1 MRACSSSSIRSVY
14 RYQLSCVRPFPAGG
28 HPTAS
33 KEFTIAL
40 QSNRFRCTYRSTVT
54 ETATQKMHENDWRS
68 RVNAMRNIPPVM
80 RMVWEC
86 GPKTVVWSAIL
97 RVALALTP
105 VAILKVSRYLINA
118 IVVSLGHHPASPLP
132 PYFWWIVGLEFALAS
147 LAAMLSRAIG
157 FCDSL
162 LGDLYL
168 QHISVRVI
176 EHASQLDITAFEN
189 PDYYDRL
196 ERAKAQA
203 TDRIAMIQM
212 VGTLTQQ
219 VLTTAF
225 LSIYI
230 AIFSPWLLV
239 LLIAGTIPALMG
251 ESHFAFLGYAKNF
264 MQTPLRRRMDYLRD
278 VGGSKEAA
286 KELKLFGLRD
296 FLIDSFS
303 GMANTI
309 FEQNVSLSKRR
320 LVAGAFLSMLA
331 TAGYYSA
338 YALVLWG
345 TLRGRFTVADLAVL
359 INAILQVS
367 ANLQQ
372 IFVNA
377 SGVADQALFLT
388 DLLAFFA
395 MEPTVRSKP
404 MALSIPRPIQRGFEF
419 RNVSFAYPGTE
430 RRVLKDF
437 NFHLHPD
444 ERVALIGENGQGKT
458 TIVKLIT
465 RLYDPTEGQI
475 LLDGVDLRDYNL
487 EDLCHETGVIFQ
499 DFMRYELPARDN
511 IAIGR
516 IDEREDMERIRS
528 AAHLSLADEV
538 IEKLPEK
545 YEQQLGR
552 RFEGGVD
559 LSGGEWQRLALARA
573 YLRDAQ
579 LLVLDEPTSALDA
592 RSEMEVFERFAELTQ
607 GKMALLISHR
617 FSTVKM
623 ADRIVVLSGGVLV
636 EEGTHAELMEY
647 DGLYAEMFEMQAASY
662 R

>member
-1 MRACSSSSIRSVY
+1 
-14 RYQLSCVRPFPAGG
+14 
-28 HPTAS
+28 
-33 KEFTIAL
+33 
-40 QSNRFRCTYRSTVT
+40 
-54 ETATQKMHENDWRS
+54 
-68 RVNAMRNIPPVM
+68 MRNVPPVM

-86 GPKTVVWSAIL
+86 GPKTVISSMVL
-97 RVALALTP
+97 RIGLAVLP
-105 VAILKVSRYLINA
+105 VAILGVSRWLIQAVDTA
-118 IVVSLGHHPASPLP
+118 ITRHTALNPH
-132 PYFWWIVGLEFALAS
+132 FWWMVGLEFGLAV
-147 LAAMLSRAIG
+147 LAAILTRGIG

-162 LGDLYL
+162 LGDLYM
-168 QHISVRVI
+168 QHISIRVI
-176 EHASQLDITAFEN
+176 EHASRLDITAFEN

-212 VGTLTQQ
+212 MGTLTQQ
-219 VLTTAF
+219 VLTTLA
-225 LSIYI
+225 LSVYI
-230 AIFSPWLLV
+230 AKYSPFLLL
-239 LLIAGTIPALMG
+239 LLIAGTIPALLG

-264 MQTPLRRRMDYLRD
+264 MQTPMRRKMDYLRD

-296 FLIDSFS
+296 FLVSNFR
-303 GMANTI
+303 GMANAI
-309 FEQNVSLSKRR
+309 FDQNVDLSRR
-320 LVAGAFLSMLA
+320 RFFVGVLLSMLA

-338 YALVLWG
+338 YALALWG
-345 TLRGRFTVADLAVL
+345 TFRREFTIAQLAVL

-388 DLLAFFA
+388 DLLGFFA

-404 MALSIPRPIQRGFEF
+404 NALRIPRSIQRGVEF
-419 RNVSFAYPGTE
+419 RNVSFAYPGTT
-430 RRVLKDF
+430 RLVLKDF
-437 NFHLHPD
+437 NFCLHPG

-465 RLYDPTEGQI
+465 RLYDPTDGQI
-475 LLDGVDLRDYNL
+475 LIDGVDLREYDM
-487 EDLCHETGVIFQ
+487 EDLCHEIGVIFQ
-499 DFMRYELPARDN
+499 DFMRYEMTARDN
-511 IAIGR
+511 IAVGR
-516 IDEREDMERIRS
+516 IEERNRLDRIE
-528 AAHLSLADEV
+528 AAAEMSLADEV
-538 IEKLPEK
+538 IAKLPAGI
-545 YEQQLGR
+545 EQQLGR

-559 LSGGEWQRLALARA
+559 LSGGEWQRMALARA

-579 LLVLDEPTSALDA
+579 LLILDEPTAALDA
-592 RSEMEVFERFAELTQ
+592 RSEQEVFQRFAELTQ

-623 ADRIVVLSGGVLV
+623 TDRIVVLSHGVLT
-636 EEGTHAELMEY
+636 EEGTHDELVRRG
-647 DGLYAEMFEMQAASY
+647 GLYAEMFEMQAASY